1 LFIMLA
7 MAPATTAAA
16 KAEAPSR
23 PARQSGAPGRA
34 GAAAKLFRFDRSL
47 GARFVAGADEAG
59 GARSQPAG
67 GRRCAHRLREP
78 EHAQPRA
85 LSELDDS
92 KVRSPE
98 EREELYP
105 CVLRPP
111 REWPS
116 RSGASAAST
125 PGAFT

>member
-1 LFIMLA
+1 V
-7 MAPATTAAA
+7 AAGVLIDY
-16 KAEAPSR
+16 ENLSMR
-23 PARQSGAPGRA
+23 NR
-34 GAAAKLFRFDRSL
+34 
-47 GARFVAGADEAG
+47 
-59 GARSQPAG
+59 
-67 GRRCAHRLREP
+67 
-78 EHAQPRA
+78 RA

-98 EREELYP
+98 EREELFP
-105 CVLRPP
+105 VCCGPP